1 MNRNPK
7 EKHVRIDFR
16 LRPQDKAAIQRLA
29 DKCGLSVSEY
39 LLKRALG
46 YEPRSV
52 LPDAFFN
59 FYRKLCE
66 VANLLKSGSDCE
78 AQILGLIAQI
88 QTELMLPGKV
98 NSGQIVKE
106 VQAWQP
112 PASGPSRTSSPD

>member
-7 EKHVRIDFR
+7 EKQVRIDFR

-46 YEPRSV
+46 YEPRTV
-52 LPDAFFN
+52 LPDTFFN

-78 AQILGLIAQI
+78 TQLLDLIAQI
-88 QTELMLPGKV
+88 QAELLLPGKV

-106 VQAWQP
+106 VQVWQP
-112 PASGPSRTSSPD
+112 QASGPSRTSSPD